1 MKLFLTTY
9 FERIALAFVL
19 TSWMIYVLLL
29 AIWRAL

>member
-9 FERIALAFVL
+9 YERIALAFIL
-19 TSWMIYVLLL
+19 SGWMIGAILL